1 MYICN
6 HNHPSSFPHATN
18 FLSILFSPLL
28 SHLQRHTLLSL
39 PPSRAFTVL
48 SLLFVQSF
56 HYITRALGF
65 CLVCFF
71 IIYSTCRACP
81 RFTKKKNWL
90 DKSDLRARPG
100 GQGCAYNHSRKK
112 KEGRAQIRRLCG
124 TLLQQSFV
132 CLMWFE
138 NKIGGAAQTWV

>member
-1 MYICN
+1 MRPLAELDLADALDTYLAATHEFESVNNKVKPLGFFCNSTHVCN
-6 HNHPSSFPHATN
+6 HALPSSFPHATN

-65 CLVCFF
+65 CFVCFF

-90 DKSDLRARPG
+90 DKSNLRAPPG
-100 GQGCAYNHSRKK
+100 GQG
-112 KEGRAQIRRLCG
+112 G
-124 TLLQQSFV
+124 
-132 CLMWFE
+132 CL
-138 NKIGGAAQTWV
+138 